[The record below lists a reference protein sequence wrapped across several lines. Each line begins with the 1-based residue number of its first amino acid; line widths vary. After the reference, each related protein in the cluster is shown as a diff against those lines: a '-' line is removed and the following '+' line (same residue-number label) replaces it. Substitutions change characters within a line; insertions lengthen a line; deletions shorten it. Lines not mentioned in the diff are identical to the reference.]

1 MRHPVSHTHFPL
13 VIFNSCLLTLSDSW
27 PSHVY
32 LQVLT
37 TYTVDFTVD
46 FPIVPLGT
54 HMVSL
59 VVLAVFLLWE
69 TPRTAAFKPLFSA
82 GSFTHRDITRAAILR
97 KTAEVCRDIATAQG
111 QHFTLT
117 VRTNL
122 SLYLYLIRVN
132 ILCRIW

>member
-1 MRHPVSHTHFPL
+1 MSHSFSHTHYPL

-32 LQVLT
+32 LQVLN
-37 TYTVDFTVD
+37 TVLIQWI
-46 FPIVPLGT
+46 FPL
-54 HMVSL
+54 HHCALMVSL

-69 TPRTAAFKPLFSA
+69 THSMPRTAAFKPLFSN
-82 GSFTHRDITRAAILR
+82 GSFTHREITHVAMLR

-111 QHFTLT
+111 QDFTLT

-122 SLYLYLIRVN
+122 SLPIPYQSKYLM
-132 ILCRIW
+132 